1 MQFPLPALLCDV
13 GGTNI
18 RVARLEQPGAAPV
31 MVGHAAT
38 QSVTDLAEAIAGM
51 DGARGARAMI
61 VCAAGPIIGRAV
73 KLTNASWTLDGPEL
87 AGALRLEQG
96 LLLHDFEAL
105 ALSLPALPPAR
116 LKTIGPD
123 LGQPIGAR
131 LVLGPGTGLGAAALT
146 TVDGRYLALTG
157 EAGHVEFGPAAP
169 DEAALWPHLAPV
181 HGRITSEAVLSGDGL
196 ARLHRARLAS
206 LGTEAPPIDPAAV
219 VARATAHAEGP
230 EADTARLFW
239 RLVARFAGDLA
250 LIYAARGGVT
260 LAGGVLPRLA
270 GLLDEAA
277 FRTAFEAK
285 APMTGLMQAMPTR
298 LLTRPETVLSGLA
311 AIATDPDHFVIDY
324 PGRAW
329 RP

>member
-18 RVARLEQPGAAPV
+18 RVARLDQPGATPV

-38 QSVTDLAEAIAGM
+38 RSVTNLAEAVSGM
-51 DGARGARAMI
+51 EGTASARAMI

-73 KLTNASWTLDGPEL
+73 KLTNAAWTLNGPEL
-87 AGALRLEQG
+87 AEALRLRQG

-105 ALSLPALPPAR
+105 ALSLPALPAGR
-116 LKTIGPD
+116 LRTIGPD

-146 TVDGRYLALTG
+146 TVEGRYLALTG

-169 DEAALWPHLAPV
+169 DEAALWPHLEPV
-181 HGRITSEAVLSGDGL
+181 LGRITSEAVLSGEGL
-196 ARLHRARLAS
+196 ARLHQARLAS
-206 LGTEAPPIDPAAV
+206 LGVDGPAIDPAAV
-219 VARATAHAEGP
+219 VARATANTAGP

-250 LIYAARGGVT
+250 LVYAARGGVT
-260 LAGGVLPRLA
+260 LAGGVLPRLV
-270 GLLDEAA
+270 GLLDDAA
-277 FRTAFEAK
+277 FRRAFEAK

-298 LLTRPETVLSGLA
+298 LLTRPEAVLAGLA

-324 PGRAW
+324 AARAW

>member
-18 RVARLEQPGAAPV
+18 RVARLDRPGAAPV

-38 QSVTDLAEAIAGM
+38 QSVENLAEAVAGM

-61 VCAAGPIIGRAV
+61 VCAAGPIIGRTV
-73 KLTNASWTLDGPEL
+73 KLTNASWTLDGPAL
-87 AGALRLEQG
+87 ADALRLDQG

-105 ALSLPALPPAR
+105 ALSLPALPAAR

-146 TVDGRYLALTG
+146 TVEGRYLALTG

-169 DEAALWPHLAPV
+169 DEMALWPHLAPV
-181 HGRITSEAVLSGDGL
+181 LGRVTSEAVLSGEGL

-206 LGTEAPPIDPAAV
+206 LGIEAPAIDQAAV
-219 VARATAHAEGP
+219 VARAGVDAAGP
-230 EADTARLFW
+230 EADTVRLFW

-260 LAGGVLPRLA
+260 LAGGVLPRLV

-285 APMTGLMQAMPTR
+285 APMDALMRAMPTR
-298 LLTRPETVLSGLA
+298 LLTKPEAVLSGLA

-324 PGRAW
+324 PMRAW